1 MIVQMS
7 RRDFGRALD
16 RVKKTSTDLTE
27 KYFKNMNYEYGNFKG
42 LRFRNNEGENED
54 SLADREDQNNGFDQ
68 ELDEKVKD
76 LSLKVPQNYSDY
88 IEE

>member
-42 LRFRNNEGENED
+42 LRFRNYEGENED
-54 SLADREDQNNGFDQ
+54 SLADREEQNNGFDQ